1 MRLPLCDGG
10 STARRS
16 ISRRGVVFLLF
27 GLLAAGCSTKESS
40 SDVLVLRGS
49 NTFGE
54 ELAPRLFAEYRK
66 DHPGVTFDSEF
77 KGTPYGLGALMAGR
91 CDIAAASRPLNQNDE
106 ALAKD
111 RNIDLNDY
119 VIGSYSVAVIVNA
132 NNPISNLTRANVRDI
147 FTGAVKNFETVGG
160 PSGPVHLYI
169 RDPISG
175 TYLGFRE
182 VAMENK
188 PYALEVKTFTN
199 YEDIAKAV
207 AKDPQGV
214 GYASIELAM
223 KGGGVKGVSIGGA
236 APTVVTVEQ
245 SKYPYA
251 RSLRLYTDKAHESSA
266 AHDFIEFVLSKPG
279 QQVLVEMGYV
289 PKS

>member
-1 MRLPLCDGG
+1 MRIPLCEGWSG
-10 STARRS
+10 AKRS
-16 ISRRGVVFLLF
+16 NFLRGVVFILL
-27 GLLAAGCSTKESS
+27 GVAVAGCPATKKET
-40 SDVLVLRGS
+40 VVIRGS

-54 ELAPRLFAEYRK
+54 ELAPRLFAEYHK
-66 DHPGVTFDSEF
+66 DHPGIDFDSEF

-91 CDIAAASRPLNQNDE
+91 CDIAAASRPLNENDQ

-111 RNIDLNDY
+111 RNVQFNEN

-132 NNPISNLTRANVRDI
+132 SNPIANLTKENVRDI
-147 FTGAVKNFETVGG
+147 FTGVVRNFEAVGG
-160 PSGPVHLYI
+160 PNGPIHLYV

-188 PYALEVKTFTN
+188 PYALELKALTS

-207 AKDPQGV
+207 ASDPQGI
-214 GYASIELAM
+214 GYASIELAA
-223 KGGGVKGVSIGGA
+223 KDSGVKGVSIGGA
-236 APTVVTVEQ
+236 APTLPTVEQ

-251 RSLRLYTDKAHESSA
+251 RVLRLYTDKARESA
-266 AHDFIEFVLSKPG
+266 AARDFIQFTQSKPG
-279 QQVLVEMGYV
+279 QQILVEMGYV
-289 PKS
+289 PRL

>member
-1 MRLPLCDGG
+1 MRIQLCERWSD
-10 STARRS
+10 TKRS
-16 ISRRGVVFLLF
+16 SFLRGVVFVLL
-27 GLLAAGCSTKESS
+27 GVAATGCPSQKPETTI
-40 SDVLVLRGS
+40 VVRGS

-66 DHPGVTFDSEF
+66 DHPAVSFDHEF

-91 CDIAAASRPLNQNDE
+91 CDIAAASRPLNENDQ

-111 RNIDLNDY
+111 RNIQLNES

-132 NNPISNLTRANVRDI
+132 NNPLANLTKENVRDI
-147 FTGAVKNFETVGG
+147 FTGTVRNFEAVGG
-160 PSGPVHLYI
+160 PNGPIHLYV

-188 PYALEVKTFTN
+188 PYALELKTLTS

-207 AKDPQGV
+207 AGDPQGI
-214 GYASIELAM
+214 GYVSIELAT
-223 KGGGVKGVSIGGA
+223 KDGSIKGVSIGGA
-236 APTVVTVEQ
+236 VPTLPTVEQ

-251 RSLRLYTDKAHESSA
+251 RVLRLYTDKANESSA
-266 AHDFIEFVLSKPG
+266 AHSFLEFVQSKPG
-279 QQVLVEMGYV
+279 QQILVEMGYV
-289 PKS
+289 PRP

>member
-1 MRLPLCDGG
+1 MV
-10 STARRS
+10 
-16 ISRRGVVFLLF
+16 I
-27 GLLAAGCSTKESS
+27 AGCSEKKPEA
-40 SDVLVLRGS
+40 LVLRGS

-54 ELAPRLFAEYRK
+54 ELAPRLFAAYGK
-66 DHPGVTFDSEF
+66 DHPGIAFDHEF

-91 CDIAAASRPLNQNDE
+91 CDIAAASRPLTDNDQ

-111 RNIDLNDY
+111 RNLELNDY

-132 NNPISNLTRANVRDI
+132 SSPIANLTKENVRDI
-147 FTGAVKNFETVGG
+147 FTGAIQNFEALGG
-160 PSGPVHLYI
+160 PSGPIHLYV

-188 PYALEVKTFTN
+188 PYALEVKTFTS

-214 GYASIELAM
+214 GYVSIELAT
-223 KGGGVKGVSIGGA
+223 KNGGIRGVSIGGA
-236 APTVVTVEQ
+236 TPTETAVEQ

-251 RSLRLYTDKAHESSA
+251 RVLRLYTDKARESA
-266 AHDFIEFVLSKPG
+266 AAHNFIEFVRSKPG
-279 QQVLVEMGYV
+279 QQILVEMGYV
-289 PKS
+289 PRS

>member
-1 MRLPLCDGG
+1 MRIPLCEGWSG
-10 STARRS
+10 TNRS
-16 ISRRGVVFLLF
+16 NFLRGAVFVLLGVAAIGCPSKKPETIVVI
-27 GLLAAGCSTKESS
+27 
-40 SDVLVLRGS
+40 RGS

-66 DHPGVTFDSEF
+66 DHPAVNFDHEF

-91 CDIAAASRPLNQNDE
+91 CDIAAASRPLNENDQ

-111 RNIDLNDY
+111 RNVQFNESI
-119 VIGSYSVAVIVNA
+119 IGSYSVAVIVNA
-132 NNPISNLTRANVRDI
+132 NNPLANLTKENVRDI
-147 FTGAVKNFETVGG
+147 FTGAVRNFEAVGG
-160 PSGPVHLYI
+160 PNGPIHLYV

-188 PYALEVKTFTN
+188 PYALELKALTS

-207 AKDPQGV
+207 ANDPQGI
-214 GYASIELAM
+214 GYVSIELAT
-223 KGGGVKGVSIGGA
+223 KDGGIKGVSIGGA
-236 APTVVTVEQ
+236 APTLPTVEQ

-251 RSLRLYTDKAHESSA
+251 RVLRLFTDKANESSA
-266 AHDFIEFVLSKPG
+266 AHNFVEFVQSKPG
-279 QQVLVEMGYV
+279 QQILVEMGYV
-289 PKS
+289 PRP

>member
-1 MRLPLCDGG
+1 MRIPLCEGWFG
-10 STARRS
+10 AKQASFL
-16 ISRRGVVFLLF
+16 RGIVLILL
-27 GLLAAGCSTKESS
+27 GVAVAGCQAKQKET
-40 SDVLVLRGS
+40 VVIRGS

-54 ELAPRLFAEYRK
+54 ELAPRLFAEYHK
-66 DHPGVTFDSEF
+66 DHPDIAFDSEF

-91 CDIAAASRPLNQNDE
+91 CDIAAASRTLTENDQ

-111 RNIDLNDY
+111 RNIQLNEN

-132 NNPISNLTRANVRDI
+132 SNPITNLTKENVRDI
-147 FTGAVKNFETVGG
+147 FTGTVQNFEAVGG
-160 PSGPVHLYI
+160 PNGPIHLYV

-188 PYALEVKTFTN
+188 PYALELKTFTS

-207 AKDPQGV
+207 ANDPQGI
-214 GYASIELAM
+214 GYVSIELAA
-223 KGGGVKGVSIGGA
+223 KGGVKGVSIGGA
-236 APTVVTVEQ
+236 EPTLPTVEQ

-251 RSLRLYTDKAHESSA
+251 RVLRLYTDKARESTA
-266 AHDFIEFVLSKPG
+266 ARDFIDFIESKPG
-279 QQVLVEMGYV
+279 QQILVEMGYV
-289 PKS
+289 PRP